1 MKKLLILFVLGLFA
15 FTNVYAE
22 EVGATIPGYEGSVE
36 QYVDT
41 NVENSTVAEEEV
53 IVTDDALLDVALGSL
68 PEDTVMFDEEELE
81 TYRDA
86 QMELEVDEDDD
97 KALKDTGA
105 SSSMVTTIAVIALI
119 VIVIAAGFVVLIK
132 TGVIRKVA

>member
-1 MKKLLILFVLGLFA
+1 MKKMLVLFILGLFA

-22 EVGATIPGYEGSVE
+22 EVVAETPSNEGTVE

-41 NVENSTVAEEEV
+41 DVENNQTDEEV
-53 IVTDDALLDVALGSL
+53 IVTDDALLDVALDSL

-86 QMELEVDEDDD
+86 QMELEIEEDD
-97 KALKDTGA
+97 KALKGTDA
-105 SSSMVTTIAVIALI
+105 SGSMVTTIGVIALI
-119 VIVIAAGFVVLIK
+119 AVVLAAGFVVLIK

>member
-22 EVGATIPGYEGSVE
+22 EVVANTPSNEGSVE

-41 NVENSTVAEEEV
+41 NVDGAKTEEEV
-53 IVTDDALLDVALGSL
+53 IVTDDSLLDVALESL

-81 TYRDA
+81 TYRNA
-86 QMELEVDEDDD
+86 QMELEVEEDR
-97 KALKDTGA
+97 ALEGNA
-105 SSSMVTTIAVIALI
+105 GGSSVVTTAIIILVIAAVIS
-119 VIVIAAGFVVLIK
+119 AGFVVLIK
-132 TGVIRKVA
+132 TGAIRKVA

>member
-1 MKKLLILFVLGLFA
+1 MKKLVVLFVLGLFA

-22 EVGATIPGYEGSVE
+22 EVGATAPGYEGSVE

-41 NVENSTVAEEEV
+41 DVEDNQVDEEV
-53 IVTDDALLDVALGSL
+53 VVTDDALLDVALDSL
-68 PEDTVMFDEEELE
+68 PEDTVMFDEEDLE

-86 QMELEVDEDDD
+86 QMELELEEDD
-97 KALKDTGA
+97 KALKGADT
-105 SSSMVTTIAVIALI
+105 SSTMVTTIAVISLI

>member
-1 MKKLLILFVLGLFA
+1 MKKMLILFILGLFA

-22 EVGATIPGYEGSVE
+22 EVVAETPSNEGTVE

-41 NVENSTVAEEEV
+41 DVENNQTDEEV
-53 IVTDDALLDVALGSL
+53 IVTDDALLDVALDSL

-86 QMELEVDEDDD
+86 QMELEIEEEDD
-97 KALKDTGA
+97 KALKGTDA
-105 SSSMVTTIAVIALI
+105 SGSMVTTIGVIALI
-119 VIVIAAGFVVLIK
+119 VVVLAAGFVVLIK

>member
-1 MKKLLILFVLGLFA
+1 MKKMLVLFILGLFA

-22 EVGATIPGYEGSVE
+22 EVVAETPSNEGTVE

-41 NVENSTVAEEEV
+41 DVENNQTDEEV
-53 IVTDDALLDVALGSL
+53 IVTDDALLDVALDSL

-86 QMELEVDEDDD
+86 QMELEIEEDD
-97 KALKDTGA
+97 KALKGTDA
-105 SSSMVTTIAVIALI
+105 SGSMVTTIGVIALI
-119 VIVIAAGFVVLIK
+119 VVVLAAGFVVLIK